1 MFNNIFPLVS
11 NGNHLVSLFQESFT
25 TFDRYFISYSTLY
38 METHRRCGLMPAKC
52 HICNEKNTALIK
64 RFSSR
69 SGCRS
74 GAVISEAVER
84 KLGAS

>member
-1 MFNNIFPLVS
+1 MV
-11 NGNHLVSLFQESFT
+11 LFRAFGFFISRLIESFI
-25 TFDRYFISYSTLY
+25 TFNRYFINYSTLY
-38 METHRRCGLMPAKC
+38 MEKHRRCDLMPAKC
-52 HICNEKNTALIK
+52 RICNEKKNTALIK

-84 KLGAS
+84 KLSAS